1 VELLEACYIYWWLQ
15 GLCEGLL
22 TLGVV
27 SAIHEHELLVSLPGR
42 TVGSVPITAVS
53 APYTEFLKGLEAA
66 GTLASPK
73 GKDVVVDDSDVVS
86 ARRKGQRFSMDLDY

>member
-1 VELLEACYIYWWLQ
+1 VCYIYWWLQ

-22 TLGVV
+22 ALGVV